1 MSLTHYFQCPFL
13 KLFVV
18 ACEPTRRD
26 KIRAGLEEL
35 QMVQPGGDT
44 FMDRGLQRVS
54 ICWESQSAFVVT
66 VKNVARFGFTATD
79 V

>member
-1 MSLTHYFQCPFL
+1 MSLTHYFQCPSL
-13 KLFVV
+13 KLFVA